1 MTREQ
6 QLLNDWLCVAGIDPR
21 PLEPLHSGDEMYA
34 WSEKL
39 GLPKER
45 RMFEYVRGGLEPLL
59 MLRHLTEKARRPLG
73 RMQRVLEFAC
83 GHGRCTRM
91 LVGNLSPRNLW
102 CSDVQ
107 ADGVEFVRDT
117 FGVHGVVSATDPE
130 QLELPGPFDLIW
142 VGSLFSHFP
151 RKRFLSFLSRLM
163 NVLGPEGM
171 LVFSTHGMHVV
182 PEMHKDDPDFCFIP
196 ENESEVL
203 DTADYG
209 TTFVRPARVR
219 ELAQEIGADHLY
231 SIECDL
237 WSVQD
242 VHVASR
248 TAIAGLESWGNTPF
262 VRGSIDRVEVGPGAK
277 AWIGGWLKS
286 PTALGLPPKVELVI
300 DAKAAYEA
308 QVGNVQ
314 NLTLGESA
322 GFIHAEWYLEGST
335 AGLAPGPHTACALAT
350 DLMGGKHGFDAA
362 LFDVR

>member
-1 MTREQ
+1 MNREQ
-6 QLLNDWLCVAGIDPR
+6 QLLNDWLSVAGIDPR
-21 PLEPLHSGDEMYA
+21 PAELLHGGDEMYA

-45 RMFEYVRGGLEPLL
+45 QLLDYMRGGQEPVL
-59 MLRHLTEKARRPLG
+59 MLRHLAAKAQRPLG
-73 RMQRVLEFAC
+73 QMRRVLEFAC

-91 LVGNLSPRNLW
+91 LVGDISPDTLW

-107 ADGVEFVRDT
+107 ADGVEFVREV
-117 FGVHGVVSATDPE
+117 FGVHGVVSETDPE
-130 QLELPGPFDLIW
+130 QLQLPGPFDLIW

-151 RKRFLSFLSRLM
+151 RERFLAFLSRLM
-163 NVLGPEGM
+163 NVLSPGGM

-203 DTADYG
+203 DAADYG
-209 TTFVRPARVR
+209 TTFVRPGRVR

-248 TAIAGLESWGNTPF
+248 AEIPGLNSWSNTPF
-262 VRGSIDRVEVGPGAK
+262 VRGSIDRVEVGPGDK

-286 PTALGLPPKVELVI
+286 PAALGLPKQVELVI
-300 DAKAAYEA
+300 DAKAAYEV

-314 NLTLGESA
+314 KLTLGESA
-322 GFIHAEWYLEGST
+322 AFIHAEWYLEGST

-350 DLMGGKHGFDAA
+350 DSAGGKHCFDAT
-362 LFDVR
+362 LFDIH